1 MKVVILAGG
10 LGSRLAE
17 ETDVVP
23 KPMVTIGDRPILWH
37 IMDSFARQGHSE
49 FFVAI
54 GYKGEVIKRYFH
66 DHVALGGDMTISL
79 KDRTIAAD
87 GGDPEDWT
95 VHLVE
100 TGDGTQTGGRLGRLS
115 PFLKDAP
122 FLLTY
127 GDGLADID
135 LDALI
140 TFHRAHGRLATIT
153 AVRPPSRFG
162 GVDFRDD
169 DTISFTE
176 KSQMGEGWI
185 NGGYMVL
192 EAAVLD
198 RIEGDEAVLEADT
211 LEGLA
216 DEHELVAYRHDGF
229 WQCMD
234 TLRDLR
240 FLRGLWNEGDVRWR

>member
-23 KPMVTIGDRPILWH
+23 KPMVQIGDRPILWH
-37 IMDSFARQGHSE
+37 VMQTFARQGHAE
-49 FFVAI
+49 FYVAI
-54 GYKGEVIKRYFH
+54 GYKGDVIKRYFH
-66 DHVALGGDMTISL
+66 DYVALGGDMTISL
-79 KDRTIAAD
+79 KEGTIAAA

-100 TGDGTQTGGRLGRLS
+100 TGDGTQTGGRLGRLT
-115 PFLKDAP
+115 PYLKDAP

-140 TFHRAHGRLATIT
+140 AFHRSHGKLATIT

-169 DTISFTE
+169 DTVAFTE

-185 NGGYMVL
+185 NGGFMVF
-192 EAAVLD
+192 EPAVLA
-198 RIEGDEAVLEADT
+198 RIRDDEAVLEADT
-211 LEGLA
+211 LEELSA
-216 DEHELVAYRHDGF
+216 EHQLVAYCHDGF

-240 FLRGLWNEGDVRWR
+240 FLRDLWDRGDVRWR